1 MRSEGSE
8 LRVWNI
14 ADMLSIRESAKF
26 VGTQPQKDCEV
37 LSIILGC
44 VFRDL
49 PALLDHVAM
58 GNASLS
64 ALSPGQSPHT
74 GQTSLTSD
82 PEKQKN
88 SLYVPV
94 IASDRSKKKDA
105 TARLYTPWTFALWKI
120 KLASSLGNAGRGTR
134 WPNRVHST
142 HFWLSLVVVR
152 CRLFNSII

>member
-1 MRSEGSE
+1 
-8 LRVWNI
+8 
-14 ADMLSIRESAKF
+14 MLSIRESAKF
-26 VGTQPQKDCEV
+26 VGTQPQKGCEV

-49 PALLDHVAM
+49 PAFLAHVAM

-64 ALSPGQSPHT
+64 ALSSGQSPHT

-94 IASDRSKKKDA
+94 IASDRSKKKRCHGAALYSLEIRTVKDQISEFFRKRR
-105 TARLYTPWTFALWKI
+105 ARNALTKQ
-120 KLASSLGNAGRGTR
+120 
-134 WPNRVHST
+134 ST
-142 HFWLSLVVVR
+142 
-152 CRLFNSII
+152 

>member
-1 MRSEGSE
+1 
-8 LRVWNI
+8 
-14 ADMLSIRESAKF
+14 MLSIRESAKF
-26 VGTQPQKDCEV
+26 VGTQPQKGCEV

-44 VFRDL
+44 IFRDL
-49 PALLDHVAM
+49 PAFLAHVAM

-94 IASDRSKKKDA
+94 IASDRSKKRCHGAALYSLEIRTVKDQISEFFRKRR
-105 TARLYTPWTFALWKI
+105 ARNALTKQ
-120 KLASSLGNAGRGTR
+120 
-134 WPNRVHST
+134 ST
-142 HFWLSLVVVR
+142 
-152 CRLFNSII
+152 